1 MEKLILREEEFKG
14 IAAIV
19 EAKSGIHLT
28 NQKRNL
34 VFNRLRPRLRS
45 LQLERFSDYL
55 RLIREQP
62 EELALA
68 LNLITT
74 NVTRFFREEHHF
86 RFLEEQVLPAVAPRG
101 DIWRAWSAG
110 CSTGEEAYSLAITC
124 REGLDPK
131 VRWRILAT
139 DINTHVLSVAQNGIY
154 PRDAVAH
161 LPRALIS
168 EYFDIDGETAKV
180 KESLKK
186 NIWFR
191 YLNLIDP
198 YLPLRSPLDVVF
210 CRNVF
215 IYFTRETQ
223 RDVLKT
229 FHRLLKVGGH
239 LFLGHAESI
248 PADWQREQGWVHL
261 GQGVYQK
268 VEGKVSH

>member
-1 MEKLILREEEFKG
+1 M
-14 IAAIV
+14 
-19 EAKSGIHLT
+19 
-28 NQKRNL
+28 
-34 VFNRLRPRLRS
+34 
-45 LQLERFSDYL
+45 
-55 RLIREQP
+55 
-62 EELALA
+62 A

-248 PADWQREQGWVHL
+248 PADWQRSRDGFTWGRE
-261 GQGVYQK
+261 YTKK
-268 VEGKVSH
+268 VEGESQPLK